1 MVFRRLSYRL
11 LQTSFSW
18 RAGITAKIIFK
29 LAVILIFNT
38 AIIPIS
44 GAGLGS

>member
-11 LQTSFSW
+11 LQVSFSEW
-18 RAGITAKIIFK
+18 AGITAKIIFR
-29 LAVILIFNT
+29 LAVDLILVT